1 MIVLSCKEA
10 DLIAVQR
17 SPQPL
22 PLLEGI
28 VKRNTLEEVRE
39 PVIDLWVLPKILM
52 TQGALDCWSSVSA
65 IMLWCILFF
74 VVPVALAR
82 PSDPIVS

>member
-39 PVIDLWVLPKILM
+39 PVIDLWVTKDTHDARCARLF
-52 TQGALDCWSSVSA
+52 ASVSA

-74 VVPVALAR
+74 VVPVVLAR

>member
-1 MIVLSCKEA
+1 MV
-10 DLIAVQR
+10 AVSGVYNAR
-17 SPQPL
+17 NL
-22 PLLEGI
+22 VEGI
-28 VKRNTLEEVRE
+28 GNTLEEIRE
-39 PVIDLWVLPKILM
+39 PVIYLWVLPKILM
-52 TQGALDCWSSVSA
+52 KQGELDCWSSVPA